1 MKIMRASDMVQERP
15 TLKILTYGMTGS
27 GKTTWAAKS
36 PMPLVIATEPQSVP
50 SIQSANPDAMV
61 LCVDSWEEFKS
72 AWGVIAKSK
81 PIKLE
86 NGQAA
91 AEAHFDG
98 QVVEFQT
105 VVLDSLSDLQQRMIE
120 SLTGADKSTAK
131 SLQMRGGPQL
141 TLPQWGQL
149 QGAMGRILRSSRS
162 IPANVIFICLASEQY
177 DDKQVRRVVPL
188 LSGKKTVGTIG
199 QFFNAVGYQA
209 IDNDGN
215 HAICWQASNRFI
227 SKPAPGFPGVTSGSV
242 ELGDLLLQSYPNA
255 SGVAHSPSNSVDN
268 VIDSRQKK

>member
-98 QVVEFQT
+98 QV
-105 VVLDSLSDLQQRMIE
+105 
-120 SLTGADKSTAK
+120 
-131 SLQMRGGPQL
+131 
-141 TLPQWGQL
+141 
-149 QGAMGRILRSSRS
+149 
-162 IPANVIFICLASEQY
+162 
-177 DDKQVRRVVPL
+177 
-188 LSGKKTVGTIG
+188 
-199 QFFNAVGYQA
+199 
-209 IDNDGN
+209 
-215 HAICWQASNRFI
+215 
-227 SKPAPGFPGVTSGSV
+227 
-242 ELGDLLLQSYPNA
+242 
-255 SGVAHSPSNSVDN
+255 
-268 VIDSRQKK
+268 